1 MTDEATQK
9 GGRGESRGPL
19 FLPHEDG
26 SERDGAEGAAL
37 LRSLVRTI
45 PDFPKAGVQFRD
57 ITTLIADGAGFAEAV
72 RQLVARARPYAPDAI
87 VAVEARGFLFGA
99 AMAYEMGLGV
109 IPVRKAGKLPGVT
122 IGADYELEYGVDRLE
137 MHEGALAAGSR
148 VVLVDD
154 LLATGGTILATADLM
169 RQAGVIP
176 AAALFVID
184 LPDLGGARKLAAA
197 GLRAETLIDFEGD

>member
-1 MTDEATQK
+1 MVINKDMKRGRDE
-9 GGRGESRGPL
+9 SYGPA
-19 FLPHEDG
+19 F
-26 SERDGAEGAAL
+26 

-45 PDFPKAGVQFRD
+45 PDFPKPGVQFRD

-72 RQLVARARPYAPDAI
+72 RQLVERARPYAPDAI

-109 IPVRKAGKLPGVT
+109 VPVRKAGKLPGVT

-137 MHEGALAAGSR
+137 MHEGAIEAGKR

-169 RQAGVIP
+169 RQAGVTP

-184 LPDLGGARKLAAA
+184 LPDLGGARKLSMQ
-197 GLRAETLIDFEGD
+197 GLASETLIAFEGD